1 MAESTRLVVPSRT
14 VEISC
19 ELLSATEL
27 ATESSRPRSS
37 TGRIAGWR
45 MDCGAASAVPSGATS
60 AADIIRSPTNRGGGR
75 DGCDAVAP
83 RLFLIIRT
91 GLAYMMPAFG
101 VNQGGGQKLSKYKDL
116 QAVTCGRAA
125 LCRTF

>member
-19 ELLSATEL
+19 ELLLATEL
-27 ATESSRPRSS
+27 ATESSRPWSS

-45 MDCGAASAVPSGATS
+45 TDCGAATAVPSGAPS
-60 AADIIRSPTNRGGGR
+60 AADIIRIPTSRERWR
-75 DGCDAVAP
+75 DGSDAVAP

-91 GLAYMMPAFG
+91 GPA
-101 VNQGGGQKLSKYKDL
+101 
-116 QAVTCGRAA
+116 
-125 LCRTF
+125 